1 MAGVTVSVL
10 RSVKVS
16 DDGIT
21 NRWIIAGTDDAVPA
35 DAVDGLEAEGY
46 VSRGKEKVPMA
57 SSEPPSAIGGE
68 GRSLLAP
75 GANPESVEALES
87 ALAQSSNSF
96 AVSLKNASG
105 PEPGLSVE
113 KDKFGRWAVYR
124 DGVRITKSGSEDAAR
139 AALQEMAP

>member
-1 MAGVTVSVL
+1 MMAGVTVSVL

-57 SSEPPSAIGGE
+57 SSK
-68 GRSLLAP
+68 LAP
-75 GANPESVEALES
+75 PPAEEVKPA
-87 ALAQSSNSF
+87 A
-96 AVSLKNASG
+96 
-105 PEPGLSVE
+105 LSVG

-139 AALQEMAP
+139 AALQEMAL